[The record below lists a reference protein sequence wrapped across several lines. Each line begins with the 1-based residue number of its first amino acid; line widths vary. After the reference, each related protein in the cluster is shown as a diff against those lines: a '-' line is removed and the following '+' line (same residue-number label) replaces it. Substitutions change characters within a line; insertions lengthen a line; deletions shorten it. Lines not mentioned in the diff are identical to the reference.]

1 VVAWQQQ
8 CLVPQTLLEHV
19 MRDLRPDQR
28 ALKRLAA
35 LPGEENRAWFTNMI
49 KVCNLHEC
57 CRAQQMPAVAVDH
70 MDHKPVGEREAFW
83 LSVAF
88 HSQYLEEKGRAGV
101 IDLPGGTMISVGAGA
116 LRRAYL
122 IPPSRAIC
130 ETFAVQWDPPD
141 MLLILIVPAAE
152 HQ

>member
-1 VVAWQQQ
+1 MSPW
-8 CLVPQTLLEHV
+8 H
-19 MRDLRPDQR
+19 
-28 ALKRLAA
+28 
-35 LPGEENRAWFTNMI
+35 
-49 KVCNLHEC
+49 
-57 CRAQQMPAVAVDH
+57 QMPAVAHTDH
-70 MDHKPVGEREAFW
+70 TALGGCEAFR
-83 LSVAF
+83 LSEVLQ
-88 HSQYLEEKGRAGV
+88 SQYLEEKGRAGV
-101 IDLPGGTMISVGAGA
+101 IDLPGGTTLSVGAGA

>member
-1 VVAWQQQ
+1 
-8 CLVPQTLLEHV
+8 

-35 LPGEENRAWFTNMI
+35 LPGEENRAGFTTMI
-49 KVCNLHEC
+49 KVCRIRERRHVQHL
-57 CRAQQMPAVAVDH
+57 PVDAH
-70 MDHKPVGEREAFW
+70 TDSKPVDGCEAFRRDG
-83 LSVAF
+83 VF